1 MFHCRTSF
9 KQEIGQIKS
18 LAPLQVE
25 LTQTEIDGMKEL
37 SNRAFQHILINESK
51 DEGKDEQ

>member
-25 LTQTEIDGMKEL
+25 FTQTEIDGMKEL
-37 SNRAFQHILINESK
+37 SNRAFQQKGRTNNEPEM
-51 DEGKDEQ
+51 D

>member
-1 MFHCRTSF
+1 M
-9 KQEIGQIKS
+9 KS

-25 LTQTEIDGMKEL
+25 LTQTEIDSMKEL

-51 DEGKDEQ
+51 GRTNNEPEMD